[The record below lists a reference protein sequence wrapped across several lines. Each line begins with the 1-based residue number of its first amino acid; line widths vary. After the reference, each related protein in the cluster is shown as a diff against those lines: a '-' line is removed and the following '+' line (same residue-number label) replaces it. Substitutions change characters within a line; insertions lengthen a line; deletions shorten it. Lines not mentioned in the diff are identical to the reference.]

1 MGIPVLSNAHFRLYM
16 RLKHFNLQLGTQI
29 LKSFSDESRIRI
41 MHLLFKNKEMCISD
55 IEMVLDFTQTKT
67 SRHLI
72 YLKNAGLV
80 SFRRVDQWTY
90 YSIKEEVADFVEYL
104 YTYLDR
110 DAQLQKDLETYKV
123 LYKNDQLAICKLHN
137 NKRWEYEF

>member
-1 MGIPVLSNAHFRLYM
+1 M

-41 MHLLFKNKEMCISD
+41 LYLLHKNQEMCISD
-55 IEMVLDFTQTKT
+55 LEAVLDFTQTKT

-80 SFRRVDQWTY
+80 TSRKLDQWTY
-90 YSIKEEVADFVEYL
+90 YAIKEEVADFVDIIFK
-104 YTYLDR
+104 YLDR
-110 DAQLQKDLETYKV
+110 DADLLKDQKNYVTMFNNRE
-123 LYKNDQLAICKLHN
+123 LAASKLTN
-137 NKRWEYEF
+137 RKLALT

>member
-1 MGIPVLSNAHFRLYM
+1 M

-41 MHLLFKNKEMCISD
+41 MHLLYKNKEMCISD

-104 YTYLDR
+104 YSYLDK
-110 DAQLQKDLETYKV
+110 DTQLEKDLETYKT
-123 LYKNDQLAICKLHN
+123 LYNNAQLAVCKLHS
-137 NKRWEYEF
+137 KKWEYHF

>member
-1 MGIPVLSNAHFRLYM
+1 M

-41 MHLLFKNKEMCISD
+41 MHLLFKYQEMCISD
-55 IEMVLDFTQTKT
+55 IEMVLNFTQTKT

-80 SFRRVDQWTY
+80 SSRKVDQWTY
-90 YSIKEEVADFVEYL
+90 YSVKEEVADFVDIIYK
-104 YTYLDR
+104 YLDR
-110 DAQLQKDLETYKV
+110 DTDLINDRETYDELFKRGE
-123 LYKNDQLAICKLHN
+123 LAVCKL
-137 NKRWEYEF
+137 KKPDIFEYRPLSYR